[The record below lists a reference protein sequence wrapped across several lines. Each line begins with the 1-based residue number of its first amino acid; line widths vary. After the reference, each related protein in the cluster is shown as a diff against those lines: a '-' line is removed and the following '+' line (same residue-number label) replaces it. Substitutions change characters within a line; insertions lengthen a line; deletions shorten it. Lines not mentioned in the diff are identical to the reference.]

1 MKGAK
6 PSVWT
11 ALARGLRG
19 AARLFLLIWDAV
31 YFYHYNLGVFVLRKG
46 RRILRFLARVTR
58 KPRRWLRYMWLML
71 VARPVHRFFRRMWR
85 LVTGLPCSF
94 IKDFKTNYKKPLSM
108 LLWLPRSAVRW
119 LRDYREE
126 WYSLGRLVGPI
137 VAAYVL
143 VTTVQTWTSTEF
155 CLTLTY
161 RDKKLGVIEHAS
173 VYDEAA
179 SLAMDRVTN
188 EDDSFTVDKVPTL
201 TLTIKGGKTP
211 LSAAQLCDAIL
222 RNSGD
227 AIAEAMGL
235 YIDGDFIGAMEDA
248 DELQE
253 LLDGLKST
261 VEEGDTAAGMDGPT
275 VVDRR
280 VEFVQDVVTE
290 EGLFPISTMR
300 DKQDLLDE
308 LTRQTVVERIYV
320 VQPGDVFGRVALKH
334 DMTSSELMALN
345 PQITDVNRLQV
356 GDELVVQRPQTFLQ
370 VKEVLTTRDEDVV
383 IDYKTQTI
391 YNSDMDEGTSKVI
404 TKGQE
409 GRKDVVTE
417 ITYLDGF
424 ETGRVVISEKVTKK
438 PVTKVVEVGTKKVAP
453 FYWPVPV
460 CRRVYQGY
468 HGGHRA
474 WDISSGGTP
483 VRGTPCMSAD
493 SGTVIY
499 ARTGW
504 NGGYGYLVKIRH
516 SNGLITVYAH
526 LDAIHVREG
535 QRVSRGQQIG
545 KVGNTGRSTG
555 PHLHFEVIRNGVK
568 VNPSTYFN
576 SKDWYS

>member
-19 AARLFLLIWDAV
+19 AARLFFLIWDAI
-31 YFYHYNLGVFVLRKG
+31 YYYHYNVGVFVLRKG
-46 RRILRFLARVTR
+46 RRIGRFLARVTR
-58 KPRRWLRYMWLML
+58 KPRRWLRYVWLVL
-71 VARPVHRFFRRMWR
+71 VARPIHRFVRRMWR
-85 LVTGLPCSF
+85 LVIGLPRSF
-94 IKDFKTNYKKPLSM
+94 ITDFKANYKKPIAL
-108 LLWLPRSAVRW
+108 LLWWPRSVVRW

-137 VAAYVL
+137 FAAYVL
-143 VTTVQTWTSTEF
+143 ATTVQMWTSTEF

-161 RDKKLGVIEHAS
+161 REKELGVIEHAS

-179 SLAMDRVTN
+179 SLAMERVTN

-201 TLTIKGGKTP
+201 TLTVKGGKTP
-211 LSAAQLCDAIL
+211 LNAAQLCDAIL

-227 AIAEAMGL
+227 AIAEATGL

-248 DELQE
+248 DELQG
-253 LLDGLKST
+253 LLDSLKST
-261 VEEGDTAAGMDGPT
+261 VEEGDTAAGAESPT

-290 EGLFPISTMR
+290 EGLFPISTVR
-300 DKQDLLDE
+300 DKEDLLDE
-308 LTRQTVVERIYV
+308 LTRQTVVERLYV

-370 VKEVLTTRDEDVV
+370 VKEVLTTREEDIV

-391 YNSDMDEGTSKVI
+391 YNSNMDEGTSKVI

-424 ETGRVVISEKVTKK
+424 ETGRVVISEKVTKQ

-453 FYWPVPV
+453 MLWPVPI
-460 CRRVYQGY
+460 CHRVYQGY
-468 HGGHRA
+468 YSGHKA
-474 WDISSGGTP
+474 IDISSGP
-483 VRGTPCMSAD
+483 VPVNGKPAVAAD
-493 SGTVIY
+493 SGVVIQ
-499 ARTGW
+499 AATGW
-504 NGGYGYLVKIRH
+504 NGGYGTVVKIRH

-526 LDAIHVREG
+526 LSALKVSTG
-535 QRVSRGQQIG
+535 QRVTRGQTIG
-545 KVGNTGRSTG
+545 LIGNTGRSEG

-568 VNPSTYFN
+568 VNPLNYV
-576 SKDWYS
+576 KP

>member
-1 MKGAK
+1 
-6 PSVWT
+6 
-11 ALARGLRG
+11 
-19 AARLFLLIWDAV
+19 
-31 YFYHYNLGVFVLRKG
+31 
-46 RRILRFLARVTR
+46 
-58 KPRRWLRYMWLML
+58 
-71 VARPVHRFFRRMWR
+71 
-85 LVTGLPCSF
+85 
-94 IKDFKTNYKKPLSM
+94 
-108 LLWLPRSAVRW
+108 
-119 LRDYREE
+119 
-126 WYSLGRLVGPI
+126 
-137 VAAYVL
+137 
-143 VTTVQTWTSTEF
+143 
-155 CLTLTY
+155 
-161 RDKKLGVIEHAS
+161 
-173 VYDEAA
+173 
-179 SLAMDRVTN
+179 
-188 EDDSFTVDKVPTL
+188 
-201 TLTIKGGKTP
+201 
-211 LSAAQLCDAIL
+211 
-222 RNSGD
+222 
-227 AIAEAMGL
+227 
-235 YIDGDFIGAMEDA
+235 MEDA
-248 DELQE
+248 DELQG

-261 VEEGDTAAGMDGPT
+261 VEEGDAAGTDGPT

-290 EGLFPISTMR
+290 EGLFPISTVR
-300 DKQDLLDE
+300 DKQNLLDE

-370 VKEVLTTRDEDVV
+370 VKEVVTTRDEDVV

-424 ETGRVVISEKVTKK
+424 ETERVVVSEKVTKQ
-438 PVTKVVEVGTKKVAP
+438 PVTKVVEVGTRKMAP

-460 CRRVYQGY
+460 CHRVYQGY

-483 VRGTPCMSAD
+483 VRGTPCLAAD
-493 SGTVIY
+493 GGTVIY
-499 ARTGW
+499 AKTGW
-504 NGGYGYLVKIRH
+504 NGGYGTVVKIRH

-526 LDAIHVREG
+526 LDAISVKEG

-545 KVGNTGRSTG
+545 KIGNTGRSEG